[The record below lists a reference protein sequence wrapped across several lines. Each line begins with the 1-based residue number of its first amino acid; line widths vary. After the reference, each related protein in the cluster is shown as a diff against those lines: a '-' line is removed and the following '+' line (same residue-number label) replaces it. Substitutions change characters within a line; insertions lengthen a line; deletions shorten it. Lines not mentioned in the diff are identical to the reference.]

1 MLPNG
6 RFGNNLLVA
15 EVTDDAYSHL
25 RFQERKCAEG
35 SEVVQRLVR
44 QCVVRAVS
52 AIQRSQFLV
61 FLVLFNF
68 CFAARAPAESA
79 GDSRRMSWF
88 V

>member
-6 RFGNNLLVA
+6 RFGNKLLVA

-35 SEVVQRLVR
+35 SEAVQCLVR
-44 QCVVRAVS
+44 QCVVRAVP
-52 AIQRSQFLV
+52 RSSVRSSLFFSLFLI
-61 FLVLFNF
+61 FVLPHEPPPNLQVT
-68 CFAARAPAESA
+68 A
-79 GDSRRMSWF
+79 G